1 MKNWELGLKLGR
13 VRLNKS
19 MSEIQMQAVIKA
31 TNNFLNNSKTST
43 VKGIKSIKKKIIEE
57 IQKRYGSET
66 NDISYSEAE
75 ALANFFEDLEVNKI
89 TNYIPGSDVIAV
101 IEEAREQN
109 NSYEKFYSQMNSI
122 IKYNKGSN
130 IENLLRKIYMK
141 YIYKG
146 NKNEIEVLYSNVIEL
161 MNNIKDENEVN
172 EVERII
178 DEMASSKKIDEKEYN
193 YLINLLKT
201 KMKEL

>member
-13 VRLNKS
+13 VRVNKS
-19 MSEIQMQAVIKA
+19 MNEIQMQAVIKA
-31 TNNFLNNSKTST
+31 TNNFLNSKTST
-43 VKGIKSIKKKIIEE
+43 RKGIKSIKKKIIDE

-89 TNYIPGSDVIAV
+89 TNYIPGSDVLAV

-109 NSYEKFYSQMNSI
+109 NSYEQFYNQMMSI
-122 IKYNKGSN
+122 VKYNKGTD
-130 IENLLRKIYMK
+130 IESLLRKIYMK

-146 NKNEIEVLYSNVIEL
+146 NKDEIQVLYSNVIEL
-161 MNNIKDENEVN
+161 INNIKDENEVN
-172 EVERII
+172 EIEGII
-178 DEMASSKKIDEKEYN
+178 DEMAVSKQIDEKEYN
-193 YLINLLKT
+193 YLINLLNSKR
-201 KMKEL
+201 KEF